1 MHVPACSTPNRSVQ
15 CARRWGERIR
25 RDACEREKKPRK
37 HKWSDGGMTVGGKG
51 IQRGRKHFPLCTPSI
66 DRIAQRICECDTV
79 GYRTGGIKSLMRN
92 QGKT

>member
-1 MHVPACSTPNRSVQ
+1 MYLRALLQTDLCNVQGDGERGFGEMHVR
-15 CARRWGERIR
+15 G
-25 RDACEREKKPRK
+25 EKKPRK
-37 HKWSDGGMTVGGKG
+37 HRWSDGGMTVGGKG